1 MSRILDGLIPDSDFE
16 ELFKTEKERKQK
28 ELAEQMERF
37 CKKKLPDRESRRA
50 LHDAHL
56 QLQEVMNEL
65 TTKVIDALFKDVQ
78 EAMAE
83 LQREVQPEQFDK
95 VKKVAKFAFLS
106 GQYIGGLCSLT
117 SYQEVLD
124 SQKGRRIGAAKS
136 LKTRQAKSERIKEA
150 ITEIQKES
158 KRKLTGGEIRR
169 KLQTKKY
176 NITLSS
182 SQLYEIMKKL
192 P

>member
-1 MSRILDGLIPDSDFE
+1 MSRIPDGLIPDLEFA

-28 ELAEQMERF
+28 ELAEQMERLY
-37 CKKKLPDRESRRA
+37 KKKLPDSEKRRA
-50 LHDAHL
+50 LREGAL
-56 QLQEVMNEL
+56 QLSEVWAEVKD
-65 TTKVIDALFKDVQ
+65 KVLDALFEDVQ
-78 EAMAE
+78 ATMTE
-83 LQREVQPEQFDK
+83 LQGEVQPEHFDK

-106 GQYIGGLCSLT
+106 GQYISELCSLT

-124 SQKGRRIGAAKS
+124 LQKGKRVGNARSAKV
-136 LKTRQAKSERIKEA
+136 RQAKSERIKEA

-169 KLQTKKY
+169 KLQAKKY
-176 NITLSS
+176 NITLSP